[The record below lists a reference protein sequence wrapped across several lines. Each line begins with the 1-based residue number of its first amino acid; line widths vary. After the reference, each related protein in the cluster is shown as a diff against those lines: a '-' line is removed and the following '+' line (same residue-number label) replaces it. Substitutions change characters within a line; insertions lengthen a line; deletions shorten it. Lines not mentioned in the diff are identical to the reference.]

1 MCVLVLIVM
10 QVAAQRMEHEMD
22 TRHIVDSATENFASP
37 VHSLIASFVCH
48 WVSLFGKVD
57 MNVRQ
62 CAS

>member
-1 MCVLVLIVM
+1 
-10 QVAAQRMEHEMD
+10 MD